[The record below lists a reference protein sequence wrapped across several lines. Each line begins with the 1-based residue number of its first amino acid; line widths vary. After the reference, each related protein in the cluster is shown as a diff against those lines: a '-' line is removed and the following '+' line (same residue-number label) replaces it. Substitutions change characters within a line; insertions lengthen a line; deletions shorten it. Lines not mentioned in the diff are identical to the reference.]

1 MKKIYTFLFVCTVGL
16 PINLFAGNSISDMFV
31 ERDNKSPNALPQQT
45 RMNIKMQSAYLS
57 WTNNRSKITPAG
69 NTKDIQP
76 VLINPGEAV
85 LVTFLE
91 ENLYKPQDWHIH
103 DGSAIG
109 LTMQKEYRMFHGAM
123 FQWLRPPVKG
133 AAFCMEKEFDVSVG
147 IYDNLIVGA
156 AIPDNSQLVVSVKTE
171 KGVKEQIFNKLP
183 DQHREYTIP
192 LNGAQKLKHLTLSV
206 YSKEKGVQ
214 AGAILWI
221 ILQNEKKLSEYEQ
234 SLLPFGK
241 EWKQHIQPEEY
252 EPEFT
257 PTYGIVF
264 SKKQLNEIRARH
276 ESLIQRDGHSAYLDA
291 AKKLMQ
297 SNPEDLIKEY
307 LGNSIRF
314 GRDRDLNMPDLKPS
328 ELAIAGILTKNKE
341 MLRMAARYAMTLAVT
356 PYWDEGFMGHFPG
369 SNWVHAA
376 FRESWAAHELA
387 ITLDLAGEMFTQA
400 GKNFILKRLAIDG
413 IGHINYI
420 TWSAEYIHR
429 MNQMSVFSHGRILAY
444 AILEK
449 TMPRVKPYLELA
461 YKDLVNSLQTIIL
474 PDGGDVEGPGY
485 MTYTIA
491 EAGLALYYYAMA
503 TGKSLAEVI
512 PPNILNT
519 EGFAEAL
526 YSTVPENDFISICDT
541 EATIDRMDAVA
552 FLAAMSDNSRWGDIY
567 RKALS
572 RKEADSIIPKKQ
584 SPGLLALVIP
594 SRLQTN
600 SPEVKPFV
608 SLPDMGIMASTRKVD
623 NQWLKILIQG
633 NKAKA
638 GHTHEDKGSF
648 IIEFA
653 GEVFAGDYGRAP
665 YGDAMTFAAKQ
676 CQWHNMLI
684 PMVEGERP
692 GPANPIPVDVKPSGN
707 GDTQHFEAQIDATP
721 GWEKYYAKNLRN
733 WYSPTPEKLFITDEY
748 ELIKGKGVEFYW
760 QTMLS
765 VHRKGNTIF
774 IEGKRGKAEI
784 RIPQGTSCRIEPY
797 KWWNGKTINRIIF
810 TRKGK
815 SGKIETCVHFKVNK
829 QE

>member
-1 MKKIYTFLFVCTVGL
+1 MKRKRIGTLLLACGIGFISSL
-16 PINLFAGNSISDMFV
+16 PARNVFADMGTAQV
-31 ERDNKSPNALPQQT
+31 YQGQT
-45 RMNIKMQSAYLS
+45 QAVTDL
-57 WTNNRSKITPAG
+57 
-69 NTKDIQP
+69 QP
-76 VLINPGEAV
+76 VSINPGEAV
-85 LVTFLE
+85 LATFLE
-91 ENLYKPQDWHIH
+91 ESLYKPESWHIH
-103 DGSAIG
+103 DGSAVG

-133 AAFCMEKEFDVSVG
+133 AAFCMEKELDVPTG
-147 IYDNLIVGA
+147 GYDKLIVGA
-156 AIPDNSQLVVSVKTE
+156 AIPDNAQLVVAVQTD
-171 KGVKEQIFNKLP
+171 KGLLKQTFEKLP
-183 DQHREYTIP
+183 NQHREYVVP
-192 LNGAQKLKHLTLSV
+192 LNGAQKLMHLTLSV

-214 AGAILWI
+214 AEAILWV
-221 ILQNEKKLSEYEQ
+221 ILQNEKKLAEYTQ

-241 EWKQHIQPEEY
+241 EWSQHIQSKEY
-252 EPEFT
+252 EPKFI

-264 SKKQLNEIRARH
+264 GKGQLDEIRARH
-276 ESLIQRDGHSAYLDA
+276 QAMIQANGSSPYIEA

-297 SNPEDLIKEY
+297 SDPEDLIKEY

-314 GRDRDLNMPDLKPS
+314 GRDRDLSMPDLKPS
-328 ELAIAGILTKNKE
+328 DLAIAGILTKDKE

-356 PYWDEGFMGHFPG
+356 PHWDEGFMGHFPG

-387 ITLDLAGEMFTQA
+387 ITLDLAGDMFTKA
-400 GKNFILKRLAIDG
+400 GRNFILKRLAIDG

-461 YKDLVNSLQTIIL
+461 YKDLANSLQTIFL

-503 TGKSLAEVI
+503 TGKPLAEVI
-512 PPNILNT
+512 PPNILHT
-519 EGFAEAL
+519 EAFAEAL
-526 YSTVPENDFISICDT
+526 CSTVPENDFIPICDT

-552 FLAAMSDNSRWGDIY
+552 FLATMSDKSRWGAIY
-567 RKALS
+567 CKALA
-572 RKEADSIIPKKQ
+572 RKEAPANQ
-584 SPGLLALVIP
+584 SPGLLALAIP
-594 SRLQTN
+594 SRQQTAN
-600 SPEVKPFV
+600 PELKPFV

-623 NQWLKILIQG
+623 DQWLKIFIQG

-684 PMVEGERP
+684 PMTDGERP
-692 GPANPIPVDVKPSGN
+692 GPVNPIPVDVKPSGN
-707 GDTQHFEAQIDATP
+707 GDAKHFEARIDATL
-721 GWEKYYAKNLRN
+721 GWEKYYVKNIRSWN
-733 WYSPTPEKLFITDEY
+733 SPTPEELLITDEY
-748 ELIKGKGVEFYW
+748 ELVKGKGVDFYW
-760 QTMLS
+760 QTMLP
-765 VHRKGNTIF
+765 VHRKGNTIV
-774 IEGKRGKAEI
+774 IEGKKGTAEI
-784 RIPQGTSCRIEPY
+784 RIPRGTSCRIEPSR
-797 KWWNGKTINRIIF
+797 WWNGETINRIIF
-810 TRKGK
+810 TKKGK
-815 SGKIETCVHFKVNK
+815 AGKIETQIRFKANR
-829 QE
+829 

>member
-1 MKKIYTFLFVCTVGL
+1 MKKGYALLLVCGIGLSTSLSARSIPMETTVGKQSS
-16 PINLFAGNSISDMFV
+16 NVS
-31 ERDNKSPNALPQQT
+31 PQQVT
-45 RMNIKMQSAYLS
+45 
-57 WTNNRSKITPAG
+57 T
-69 NTKDIQP
+69 DIQP
-76 VLINPGEAV
+76 VPINPGEAV

-91 ENLYKPQDWHIH
+91 ESLYKPESWHIH

-123 FQWLRPPVKG
+123 FQWLRPPVTG
-133 AAFCMEKEFDVSVG
+133 AAFCMERAFNVPIG
-147 IYDNLIVGA
+147 GYDHLIVGA
-156 AIPDNSQLVVSVKTE
+156 ALPDNARLVVSAQTE
-171 KGVKEQIFNKLP
+171 KGVLEQTFEKLP
-183 DQHREYTIP
+183 NQHREYILP
-192 LNGAQKLKHLTLSV
+192 LNGAQKLTHLTLSV
-206 YSKEKGVQ
+206 HSKEKGVQ
-214 AGAILWI
+214 AGAILWV
-221 ILQNEKKLSEYEQ
+221 ILQNEKKLAEYTQ

-241 EWKQHIQPEEY
+241 EWEQHIQPQNY
-252 EPEFT
+252 EPEFI

-264 SKKQLNEIRARH
+264 GKEQLEEIRARH
-276 ESLIQRDGHSAYLDA
+276 EAMVQADGTSAYIEA
-291 AKKLMQ
+291 AKQLMQ
-297 SNPEDLIKEY
+297 SDPEDLIKEY

-328 ELAIAGILTKNKE
+328 ELAIAGVLTKNKE

-356 PYWDEGFMGHFPG
+356 PHWDEGFMGHFPG

-387 ITLDLAGEMFTQA
+387 ITLDLAGEMFTKA
-400 GKNFILKRLAIDG
+400 GKNFILKRLATDG

-429 MNQMSVFSHGRILAY
+429 MNQMSVFSHGRILSY

-461 YKDLVNSLQTIIL
+461 YQDLVNSLQTIFL

-503 TGKSLAEVI
+503 TGKSLPEVI
-512 PPNILNT
+512 PSNILNT
-519 EGFAEAL
+519 EAFAEAL
-526 YSTVPENDFISICDT
+526 YSTVPENDVIPICDT
-541 EATIDRMDAVA
+541 EGQIDRLDALS
-552 FLAAMSDNSRWGDIY
+552 FLSNMSDNSRWNDIY
-567 RKALS
+567 QKAVARRKG
-572 RKEADSIIPKKQ
+572 KDKKDAVEQ

-594 SRLQTN
+594 SRKQGG

-608 SLPDMGIMASTRKVD
+608 SLPDMGIMASTRKIND
-623 NQWLKILIQG
+623 QWLKVFIQG

-684 PMVEGERP
+684 PIVEGERP
-692 GPANPIPVDVKPSGN
+692 GPVNPIPVDVKPTGSG
-707 GDTQHFEAQIDATP
+707 DEKQFEARIDVTP
-721 GWEKYYAKNLRN
+721 GWDAYYARNIRN
-733 WYSPTPEKLFITDEY
+733 WSSPTPEELLITDEY
-748 ELIKGKGVEFYW
+748 ELVKGKGVEFYW
-760 QTMLS
+760 QTMLP
-765 VHRKGNTIF
+765 VQRKGDILTIK
-774 IEGKRGKAEI
+774 GKKGTAEI
-784 RIPQGTSCRIEPY
+784 RIPHGTSCRIEPSR
-797 KWWNGKTINRIIF
+797 WWNGETIHRIIF
-810 TRKGK
+810 TKK
-815 SGKIETCVHFKVNK
+815 AKAGKIETRIRFKTGY
-829 QE
+829 